1 MKNQEK
7 LLEMLQEI
15 IEVAGAQQNKL
26 TRDEVKKYLGEENL
40 SVDKLQAIYR
50 YLGENNIQVEG
61 YDFVPADKEE
71 KVQAVSKNKQDEK
84 KTTEKI
90 SRSEENMK
98 LYQQEIAQV
107 SCDLVKEEDLILSF
121 LHGNGTVKNQIVEKY
136 LQNVVEITKR
146 YKNRNLPADEL
157 IAEGNVGLMIAMQT
171 IEKNGKAYILENG
184 RPDVK
189 KFFETLEAEVAY
201 AIETYIDE
209 MTESTDWENTVLAKT
224 NLLHEATKYMT
235 EEMGRVPTIE
245 ELSEYTKISREEI
258 NNIRSLSEDAK
269 RVAQEK

>member
-26 TRDEVKKYLGEENL
+26 TKDEVKKYLGEENL
-40 SVDKLQAIYR
+40 GVDKLQAIYR

-61 YDFVPADKEE
+61 YDFVPVDKEE
-71 KVQAVSKNKQDEK
+71 KAQDVPKDKKEEKNA
-84 KTTEKI
+84 TEKI

-98 LYQQEIAQV
+98 LYQQEIAQL
-107 SCDLVKEEDLILSF
+107 SCDLMQEEELILSF
-121 LHGNGTVKNQIVEKY
+121 LQGDGTVKNKIIEKY

-146 YKNRNLPADEL
+146 YKNRNLPEDEL
-157 IAEGNVGLMIAMQT
+157 IAEGNVGLMIAMQI
-171 IEKNGKAYILENG
+171 IEANCKDYILENG
-184 RPDVK
+184 KLDAK
-189 KFFETLEAEVAY
+189 KFFGTLEVEVSY
-201 AIETYIDE
+201 AIENYIDE
-209 MTESTDWENTVLAKT
+209 MTESSDWENTVVAKT

-258 NNIRSLSEDAK
+258 NNIRGLSEDAK